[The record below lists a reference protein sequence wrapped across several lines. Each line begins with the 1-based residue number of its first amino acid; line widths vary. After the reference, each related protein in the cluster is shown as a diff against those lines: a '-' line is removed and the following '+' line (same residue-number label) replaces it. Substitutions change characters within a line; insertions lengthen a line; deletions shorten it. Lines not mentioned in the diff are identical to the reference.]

1 MGSAAGPQTVIATCS
16 FCSKPNTE
24 VETLIAGLGV
34 FICDHCVDECVAVIA
49 DRSASVPQIAS
60 WEADLALRDVLDNLG
75 PVAEACSQADRNLTS
90 WVTKARSLGATWS
103 QIGEA
108 LNCSRQAV
116 WERFSVQE

>member
-1 MGSAAGPQTVIATCS
+1 
-16 FCSKPNTE
+16 
-24 VETLIAGLGV
+24 
-34 FICDHCVDECVAVIA
+34 VAFDALFARDVA
-49 DRSASVPQIAS
+49 LP
-60 WEADLALRDVLDNLG
+60 LALAAYTVMDGSPATLPPGFAQTAPIRADGAALSAMNPHPAVVAMTKDSNVKDVLANLG
-75 PVAEACSQADRNLTS
+75 PVAEAGNRADRNLTS